1 MGLLRPELLLLLIP
15 ALWVWH
21 SYRDPSRATQVVR
34 LLALVLVI
42 GALAA
47 PYLRTQEDGRDLVV
61 VLDRS
66 LSMPAGSES
75 GAEELLRLAAE
86 ARRAGDRLGLVS
98 FGAQALIEA
107 LPHAKETPGRWQ
119 SSWQTS
125 LDPGAS
131 NLSQALETAL
141 QLIPEGRQGSLLVIS
156 DGESNGP
163 DVRDAA
169 RRAFA
174 RGLRIDVAP
183 QARPALADLSVE
195 RLELPESVAV
205 GEPFQFSVWVHADVA
220 ESSEFVLRRNGTEIS
235 RGRRDFTQGLNR
247 ILFRDLLGE
256 SGIASYSVELI
267 HSTDRI
273 PENNRG
279 LGAVLATGT
288 RPILVLN
295 HDGREDTL
303 VSALRR
309 SKLQVDVMAPEDLRL
324 TPTRLL
330 SWRAVILENISA
342 ARLGAAGMQAL
353 EDFVIERGGGLL
365 MTGGKASFGLGGYH
379 LTPIDELLPVSM
391 ELRQEHRKQGVAL
404 VLVLDRSGSMS
415 LPVAGGM
422 TKMDLA
428 NSGSAAAIELLSG
441 IDSVGVIAV
450 DSTDHTIQELTP
462 VEDVGSLVQRVRTIE
477 SMGGGIFTY
486 TGLLAAA
493 NMLERAEHV
502 NRHIILF
509 ADASDAEEPEGVPE
523 LLDALRARGTTV
535 SVIAL
540 GSELD
545 SDAEFLMDIADL
557 GEGEIY
563 FTTEAEE
570 LPRLFAQDTLMVA
583 RSSFIEESVGVRLLP
598 DLFGLGE
605 IEAEGFPSIE
615 GYNLNYLKP
624 RAIAGALTTDEYTA
638 PLFSYAYQGI
648 GRSAA
653 YCGQVGGSFGGNI
666 TAWPG
671 FASFFVTLAR
681 WLVGQ
686 EQPSELFASVQ
697 RQGTQAVISL
707 ELDPEAELPPDTS
720 DLRARLRHP
729 DGTYSEHLLER
740 VSDLRY
746 EARVSLEQ
754 AGVTLGTLRLAAGRF
769 ENLAPIVLP
778 YSPEFERQVEP
789 EAGERLLRELARMTA
804 GEVSPAGHTLFR
816 GERRAKVYRVISREL
831 MLLAL
836 CLFLFEIAARRLA
849 LWGSLGR
856 WPRRPDQRSGMRE
869 APAPA
874 KRATTPADQPE
885 PAPRPSSPPVPGS
898 GMPTRAARTGDVG
911 SALEEARR
919 RAGRK
924 LDR

>member
-1 MGLLRPELLLLLIP
+1 MGFLRPELLLLLIP
-15 ALWVWH
+15 CLWVWH
-21 SYRDPSRATQVVR
+21 SYRDPSRATQLVR

-47 PYLRTQEDGRDLVV
+47 PYLRTQADGRDLVL

-66 LSMPAGSES
+66 LSMPAGSEAT
-75 GAEELLRLAAE
+75 AEELLRLAGE
-86 ARRAGDRLGLVS
+86 ARREGDRLGLVS
-98 FGAQALIEA
+98 FGAQAVIEA
-107 LPHAKETPGRWQ
+107 LPHARQVPGRWQ
-119 SSWQTS
+119 GT
-125 LDPGAS
+125 LDAGAS

-183 QARPALADLSVE
+183 QARPALPDLSVE
-195 RLELPESVAV
+195 RLELPESVSV
-205 GEPFQFSVWVHADVA
+205 GEPFQFSVWVHADA
-220 ESSEFVLRRNGTEIS
+220 PQSSEFVLRRNGQEIS
-235 RGRRDFTQGLNR
+235 RGRRDFTQGRNR
-247 ILFRDLLGE
+247 ILFRDLLGA
-256 SGIASYSVELI
+256 SGIATYSVDLI
-267 HSTDRI
+267 HNTDRI
-273 PENNRG
+273 PDNNRG
-279 LGAVLATGT
+279 LGALLATGT

-295 HDGREDTL
+295 HDGQEDTL
-303 VSALRR
+303 VRALRL
-309 SKLQVDVMAPEDLRL
+309 SKLQVDVMAPEDLSL
-324 TPTRLL
+324 TPARLY

-342 ARLGAAGMQAL
+342 ARLGPAGMEAL
-353 EDFVIERGGGLL
+353 QDFVVERGGGLL
-365 MTGGKASFGLGGYH
+365 MTGGKASFGVGGYH

-404 VLVLDRSGSMS
+404 VLVLDRSGSMAV
-415 LPVAGGM
+415 PVAGGK

-462 VEDVGSLVQRVRTIE
+462 VEDVGALVQRVRTIE

-493 NMLERAEHV
+493 NMLEQAEHV

-509 ADASDAEEPEGVPE
+509 ADANDAEEPEGVPE

-540 GSELD
+540 GTELD

-570 LPRLFAQDTLMVA
+570 LPRLFAQDTMMVA
-583 RSSFIEESVGVRLLP
+583 RSSFIEEPVGVSLLP

-605 IEAEGFPSIE
+605 IEAEGFPQLE

-624 RAIAGALTTDEYTA
+624 QAIAGALSIDEYKA
-638 PLFSYAYQGI
+638 PLFSYWYQGI

-653 YCGQVGGSFGGNI
+653 YCGQVGGSFGANI
-666 TAWPG
+666 TTWPG
-671 FASFFVTLAR
+671 FSSFFVTVAR

-686 EQPSELFASVQ
+686 EAPSALFASVQ
-697 RQGTQAVISL
+697 REGTQAVISV

-720 DLRARLRHP
+720 DLRARLRQP
-729 DGTYSEHLLER
+729 SGEYTEHLLER

-746 EARVSLEQ
+746 EARVPLTQ
-754 AGVTLGTLRLAAGRF
+754 AGVTLGTLRLADGRF

-778 YSPEFERQVEP
+778 YSPEFERQEDP
-789 EAGERLLRELARMTA
+789 QAGERLLRELARMSA
-804 GEVSPAGHTLFR
+804 GEVSPAAHTLFR
-816 GERRAKVYRVISREL
+816 GERRARVYRVISREL
-831 MLLAL
+831 ILAALLVL
-836 CLFLFEIAARRLA
+836 LLEIAARRLA
-849 LWGSLGR
+849 LWGSLLR
-856 WPRRPDQRSGMRE
+856 WTQRPRKAAAQAEVE
-869 APAPA
+869 APRSPA
-874 KRATTPADQPE
+874 KTSASKPKPSPKPPAATQ
-885 PAPRPSSPPVPGS
+885 R
-898 GMPTRAARTGDVG
+898 GMPTRAPKLGDVS
-911 SALEEARR
+911 SALDQARK